1 MRAQA
6 PLHFQ
11 DFKAMFMSKLSIY
24 VALALA
30 VTASV
35 AQATTPTIRFNPPT
49 VSGVADS
56 TVVVTMQGELFGSTT
71 GGQTINNL
79 SGGQNIGLSFPP
91 GTVEIQSITI
101 LPRWNFASGTS
112 PGTINN
118 AAGTV
123 TGLNFAAFPATPDD
137 NFDIATIT
145 LRFVQPGSGTLAV
158 TGGQYVGRV
167 NNVSGTS
174 IAVATVPASV
184 TTTSTDPG
192 DVGDVPLP
200 AWALVILGAGLLSAL
215 RYVPRR

>member
-1 MRAQA
+1 
-6 PLHFQ
+6 
-11 DFKAMFMSKLSIY
+11 MFMSKPSIY
-24 VALALA
+24 AALALV

-49 VSGVADS
+49 VSGAANS

-71 GGQTINNL
+71 GGVTINNL

-123 TGLNFAAFPATPDD
+123 TGLKFAAFPATPDD

-145 LRFVQPGSGTLAV
+145 LRFVQPGAGTLAV
-158 TGGQYVGRV
+158 TGGQFVGRV
-167 NNVSGTS
+167 NSVNGTA

-184 TTTSTDPG
+184 TTTSPDPG
-192 DVGDVPLP
+192 GEGDVPLP
-200 AWALVILGAGLLSAL
+200 AWALVMLGAGLLSASW
-215 RYVPRR
+215 RARRR